1 MGGGKGHLN
10 THATAPATGLNID
23 KTRFKTRPVNRRR
36 TGRRDLEEKISELE
50 KKLAM
55 LSSAVVPTEL
65 DLELEVH
72 DFGPIQD
79 AHIRFRPLT
88 VFIGPN
94 NSGKSYAALL
104 AHSAISLIS
113 RPRAVM
119 NVFKR
124 TSGMGAIHGYANK
137 YRPTLKLGVKKN
149 EFLVTRRNLGALS
162 RDAATVIAVA
172 LSEEIEK
179 NFGAD
184 PCSLVRSGRSHASIK
199 IPGVL
204 EISIPRNRR
213 KRAAPLDQSTNSTMS
228 RKALMDKANDGMKVR
243 NGDGTVLACTF
254 ASEAG
259 TAVDAES
266 AYNKILSRIIVSVF
280 NNHGYAVPTSTSYLP
295 ATRSGIMEAYKAILS
310 FVTRSYADQR
320 DVSRTS
326 PHMKA
331 VDYEFVATMLE
342 MGNKKGGFSKIANEL
357 ENAALHGKI
366 NIQYEANGFT
376 PDIYYARQREM
387 PIHQASSAVSELAP
401 LVLFLRHIV
410 KKGDLLIIEEPE
422 SHMHP
427 KNQVE
432 LAKCIVRLVR
442 AGLNVVVTTHSTY
455 MVERLSAYLRAGQ
468 MTAAQRSMVGIERG
482 LYLKEDDIAPYLF
495 DTKGNKTVVTSIDY
509 SAREGISQ
517 EEFMELNE
525 KLHEENI
532 RADKFVE

>member
-1 MGGGKGHLN
+1 M
-10 THATAPATGLNID
+10 
-23 KTRFKTRPVNRRR
+23 NRRR
-36 TGRRDLEEKISELE
+36 VGKRDLEKKISELE

-55 LSSAVVPTEL
+55 LSIAIVPTKL

-104 AHSAISLIS
+104 AHSAISLIRS
-113 RPRAVM
+113 GPRTVM
-119 NVFKR
+119 NMFKQA
-124 TSGMGAIHGYANK
+124 TGTGAIHGPANK
-137 YRPTLKLGVKKN
+137 YRPMLKAGAKKN
-149 EFLVTRRNLGALS
+149 EFLVTSRNLGALS

-204 EISIPRNRR
+204 QISIPRNRR
-213 KRAAPLDQSTNSTMS
+213 KQPAPLDLSTNSTIS
-228 RKALMDKANDGMKVR
+228 REALMGKADDGMKVK
-243 NGDGTVLACTF
+243 NGDGTALACTF
-254 ASEAG
+254 VSETG
-259 TAVDAES
+259 TSVNAES
-266 AYNKILSRIIVSVF
+266 AYDKILSRIIASIF

-320 DVSRTS
+320 GVARIA

-342 MGNKKGGFSKIANEL
+342 MGNKKGGFSMIANEL
-357 ENAALHGKI
+357 ENATLHGKI
-366 NIQYEANGFT
+366 DIQYESNGFT

-401 LVLFLRHIV
+401 LVLFLRHVV

-427 KNQVE
+427 KSQVE

-455 MVERLSAYLRAGQ
+455 IVERLSAYLRAGQ
-468 MTAAQRSMVGIERG
+468 MTAAQRSMVGIDKG

-495 DTKGNKTVVTSIDY
+495 DVKGNKTVVTGIDY
-509 SAREGISQ
+509 SPREGISQ
-517 EEFMELNE
+517 EEFMKINE

-532 RADKFVE
+532 RADKFVG